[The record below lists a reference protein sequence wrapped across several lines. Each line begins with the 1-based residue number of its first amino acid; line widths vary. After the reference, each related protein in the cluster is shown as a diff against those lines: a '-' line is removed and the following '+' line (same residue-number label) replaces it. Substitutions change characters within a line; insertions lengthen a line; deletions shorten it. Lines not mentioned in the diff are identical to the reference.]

1 MDVSSASQH
10 YPHMQPDLLELKISD
25 QELRDLTGV
34 DLNQRSN
41 PSKKPFPLKLLS
53 IIGLLSFLTSFI
65 CQAVFFVP
73 AFRIPAIAFVVSAL
87 LGVGSIALELAE
99 IAVIG
104 LLAGVGAGIYA
115 IYTLAAAAPANFIA
129 INLLIS
135 GSVAIASTLIFWRLQ
150 RARSPQ
156 SQPQVKH
163 FKNLVGEVAKYNKV
177 IKDIDIFD
185 QLEAAG
191 NPISF
196 SDRHGVI
203 SALAIAKR
211 DLVRALKTERILR
224 DNPEFNPALFEIDL
238 SAFQALQ
245 ISERASEYGRLFN
258 ITMQIAIDVQREMQ
272 ELQGFS

>member
-1 MDVSSASQH
+1 
-10 YPHMQPDLLELKISD
+10 MQPDLLELKISD
-25 QELRDLTGV
+25 QELRDLTGI

-41 PSKKPFPLKLLS
+41 PTKKSFPFKLLS
-53 IIGLLSFLTSFI
+53 IVGLLSFMTSFI

-87 LGVGSIALELAE
+87 FGVGSVALELAE

-115 IYTLAAAAPANFIA
+115 IYTLVAAAPANFIA

-150 RARSPQ
+150 TSPQ
-156 SQPQVKH
+156 SAQSRPQAKH
-163 FKNLVGEVAKYNKV
+163 FNNLVSEVAKYNKV

-185 QLEAAG
+185 QLEAVG

-196 SDRHGVI
+196 SDRNGVI

-272 ELQGFS
+272 ELQGLS